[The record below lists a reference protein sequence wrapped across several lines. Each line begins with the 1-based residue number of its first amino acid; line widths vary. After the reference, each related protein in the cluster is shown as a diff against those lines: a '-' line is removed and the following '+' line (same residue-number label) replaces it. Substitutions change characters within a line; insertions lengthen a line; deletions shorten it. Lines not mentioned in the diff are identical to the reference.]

1 MADGKQLET
10 PCPVDGCVKKIR
22 KSRMEKHIKS
32 KHRAYYNQQQQLAN
46 NEVQDEIR
54 DQNRDQIRDHFRDQI
69 RDQNRDHFRDQNPR
83 PRDQNR
89 DQIRDQN
96 RDQIRDHF
104 RDQNEISID
113 DRNPLTF
120 VPNAGRF
127 TYTNYTACQKCEF
140 RRLNKLKLHC
150 QKEAEQLVP
159 SKKEKKRD
167 RKRDQKKASKGYWVG
182 SFILNMR

>member
-46 NEVQDEIR
+46 NEVQDE
-54 DQNRDQIRDHFRDQI
+54 
-69 RDQNRDHFRDQNPR
+69 
-83 PRDQNR
+83 
-89 DQIRDQN
+89 IRDQN

-167 RKRDQKKASKGYWVG
+167 RKRDQKKASKEYWVG
-182 SFILNMR
+182 SYILNMLNFI

>member
-1 MADGKQLET
+1 
-10 PCPVDGCVKKIR
+10 
-22 KSRMEKHIKS
+22 MEKHIKS

-69 RDQNRDHFRDQNPR
+69 RDQN
-83 PRDQNR
+83 
-89 DQIRDQN
+89 
-96 RDQIRDHF
+96 RDHF

-167 RKRDQKKASKGYWVG
+167 RKRDQKKASKEY
-182 SFILNMR
+182 

>member
-46 NEVQDEIR
+46 NEVQDGI
-54 DQNRDQIRDHFRDQI
+54 RDQIRDHFRDQI
-69 RDQNRDHFRDQNPR
+69 RDQNRDHFRDQIPR

-89 DQIRDQN
+89 DQIRDQ
-96 RDQIRDHF
+96 I

-167 RKRDQKKASKGYWVG
+167 RKRDQKKASKVYWVG
-182 SFILNMR
+182 SFILNMLNFI